1 MRRDW
6 QRRLQRLEQAAAALP
21 GKGPSWSCSTPEE
34 GYAFHGPH
42 GRRYD
47 WAGRDTWPAW
57 DDGQCNGSLAEAQ
70 AHLTPAELNPRRSS
84 RSSSESRR
92 PGTRREDAMRA
103 RSGRRQ
109 VVGGMRPVQRDERPH
124 MLTCGVS
131 KTIEPGD
138 QCELEVNNYVDPT
151 VSVV

>member
-21 GKGPSWSCSTPEE
+21 GKGPMLVVLHAGPE

-70 AHLTPAELNPRRSS
+70 AHLTACGVEPQTIVTVEFGEPPAGDSTRGCH
-84 RSSSESRR
+84 ESAI
-92 PGTRREDAMRA
+92 GASA
-103 RSGRRQ
+103 GGRRHAPCAA
-109 VVGGMRPVQRDERPH
+109 R
-124 MLTCGVS
+124 
-131 KTIEPGD
+131 
-138 QCELEVNNYVDPT
+138 
-151 VSVV
+151 